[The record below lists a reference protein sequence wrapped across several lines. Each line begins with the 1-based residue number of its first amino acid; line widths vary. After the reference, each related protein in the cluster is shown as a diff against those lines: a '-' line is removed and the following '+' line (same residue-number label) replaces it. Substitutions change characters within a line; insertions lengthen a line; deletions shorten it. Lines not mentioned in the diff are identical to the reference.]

1 MSKRSVIFI
10 TETQEL
16 VLGFLTSLNYT
27 MLTEYLKYAQKFSL
41 YRSKKKK
48 KEEEEEEE
56 EEKSYYRSTTT
67 QTANRGTTKWKDEV
81 AAL

>member
-1 MSKRSVIFI
+1 
-10 TETQEL
+10 
-16 VLGFLTSLNYT
+16 

-48 KEEEEEEE
+48 KEEEEEEEEE